1 MYDRLS
7 YTNSD
12 ELCEQ
17 MSRECNT
24 ILLSFSGGKDSVASW
39 LQCRKYFKNI
49 IPFYR
54 ELVPNLKFVEEDL
67 KYYEDFFGQHIYR
80 FPSPNF
86 YRMLRD
92 GIFQDHQR
100 WVAICSMKR
109 EWPQKDFTDT
119 ALADLVRMYGGLSDN
134 VYCGVGNRMTDSPMR
149 RMALSKS
156 GAVNHTKKIF
166 YPVYDWSHGRL
177 LKELDESG
185 VKLSVDYNLWSNTF
199 DSLSYKYLSKMR
211 DVFPEDYEKILKA
224 FPMAKLEFMRRGEEF

>member
-1 MYDRLS
+1 MYDKLS

-17 MSRECNT
+17 ISKECDT
-24 ILLSFSGGKDSVASW
+24 VLLSFSGGKDSIASW

-54 ELVPNLKFVEEDL
+54 ELVPNLKFVNDDL
-67 KYYEDFFGQHIYR
+67 DYYEDFFGQHIYR

-100 WVAICSMKR
+100 WTAICEVKNGIIG
-109 EWPQKDFTDT
+109 KDFTDT
-119 ALADLVRMYGGLSDN
+119 ALADIIRMYAGLTEN
-134 VYCGVGNRMTDSPMR
+134 VLCAVGNRMTDSPMR

-156 GAVNHTKKIF
+156 GAVNLNKKIF
-166 YPVYDWSHGRL
+166 YPIYDWSHGRL
-177 LKELDESG
+177 LKELDEAK

-211 DVFPEDYEKILKA
+211 ETFPEDYETILKA
-224 FPMAKLEFMRRGEEF
+224 FPMAKVEFMRRGEDF